1 MYPLCRRA
9 PARYR
14 WPSAVAAVLLASAV
28 LPSLAEADDAA
39 LALGEVERLAVS
51 GQPILVG
58 LEAQARAAR
67 ETAVAARQLPDPQ
80 LVTGIQDV
88 PVNTSDAWS
97 LRRDSDTQIQAGL
110 MQEFP
115 RAEKRRLRGELYER
129 EAGRLQAEHHL
140 AWRTVRR
147 DAALAWL
154 QVWKYDQNLRL
165 TRESLREAETQMQV
179 VEIALRTGSATQ
191 AEFLTARQEVD
202 RLKDAAAAAEQSM
215 AHARNGLSRWIGDE
229 AFRLVTADLPELP
242 ALPSLDVVLERVRQ
256 HPHLA
261 GAAAQV
267 ALAQTSADLASA
279 AYKPDWRVEVGYGY
293 RPEFSEMAML
303 QVGIDLPVF
312 TRNRQDRAV
321 AAAHAQQE
329 AATAAVDDAARQLLS
344 EARLNHQDWQRLIA
358 RLKAYDEGLLPQSSS
373 RITASLAGWRSGR
386 GLLRD
391 VIDARRGA
399 LELQMARLDLQSDLA
414 MHTIQLSYL
423 GAFEDASGAGDPNHE

>member
-1 MYPLCRRA
+1 MYPLCSRA

-14 WPSAVAAVLLASAV
+14 WPSAVAAVVLAAAV
-28 LPSLAEADDAA
+28 LPSWAETDSAA
-39 LALGEVERLAVS
+39 LTLGEVERLAVS
-51 GQPILVG
+51 GQPILIG
-58 LEAQARAAR
+58 LEAQASAAL

-115 RAEKRRLRGELYER
+115 RAEKRRLRGELSER

-140 AWRTVRR
+140 AWRSVRR

-154 QVWKYDQNLRL
+154 QTWKYDRTLRL
-165 TRESLREAETQMQV
+165 TRDGLREAETQMQI
-179 VEIALRTGSATQ
+179 VEIALRTGGATQ
-191 AEFLTARQEVD
+191 AEFLTARQEAD
-202 RLKDAAAAAEQSM
+202 RLKDAVAAAEQSI

-229 AFRLVTADLPELP
+229 AFRPVTADLPVLP
-242 ALPSLDVVLERVRQ
+242 ALPPLEVVLERVRQ

-267 ALAQTSADLASA
+267 AMAQTNADLAAA

-321 AAAHAQQE
+321 AAARAQQE
-329 AATAAVDDAARQLLS
+329 AAAAAIDDASRQLLS
-344 EARLNHQDWQRLIA
+344 EARLNHQDWERLTT
-358 RLKAYDEGLLPQSSS
+358 RLKSYDEGLLPQSGN
-373 RITASLAGWRSGR
+373 RVTASLAGWRSGR

-414 MHTIQLSYL
+414 MHYIQLSYL
-423 GAFEDASGAGDPNHE
+423 GAFEDASGAGDQNHE

>member
-14 WPSAVAAVLLASAV
+14 WSSAVAAALLAAAV
-28 LPSLAEADDAA
+28 LPSWAEADGAT
-39 LALGEVERLAVS
+39 LTLGEVERLAVS
-51 GQPILVG
+51 GQPILIG
-58 LEAQARAAR
+58 LEAQASAAR

-115 RAEKRRLRGELYER
+115 RAEKRRLRGELSEG

-154 QVWKYDQNLRL
+154 QVWKYDQTLRL
-165 TRESLREAETQMQV
+165 TRGGLREAETQMQI
-179 VEIALRTGSATQ
+179 VEIALRTGGATQ
-191 AEFLTARQEVD
+191 AEFLNARQEAD
-202 RLKDAAAAAEQSM
+202 RLKDAVAAAEQSI

-229 AFRLVTADLPELP
+229 ALRPVTADLPELP
-242 ALPSLDVVLERVRQ
+242 ALPPLEVVLERVRQ

-267 ALAQTSADLASA
+267 AMAQTNADLAAA
-279 AYKPDWRVEVGYGY
+279 AYKPDWRVEIGYGY

-312 TRNRQDRAV
+312 TRNRQDRTV

-329 AATAAVDDAARQLLS
+329 AAAAAVDDAGRQLVS
-344 EARLNHQDWQRLIA
+344 EARLNHQDWERLRA
-358 RLKAYDEGLLPQSSS
+358 RLKAYDEGLLPQSGN
-373 RITASLAGWRSGR
+373 RVTASLAGWRSGR

-423 GAFEDASGAGDPNHE
+423 GAFEDASGAGDQNHE